1 MVDGNSSFKEV
12 KIKIG
17 TKDTRIRWGIGRA
30 SLKDNVSTHT
40 SDVVETSQ
48 QVSFRPARMGW
59 LPGDPDNLKKEVLA
73 SPEELKEAIQIVKQI
88 QGIARFGY
96 QIHAYSLVRLSAASK
111 ENAGT
116 FAGLVFPGTQTE
128 LYSITGSVK
137 GLIDNWKTNIE
148 TVFPNKDLFSWFK
161 NMFSISY
168 EAEILGLVNKY
179 NQNISIVRSSL
190 KDKNGSVSVLGIPAI
205 EAEFYGFPPY
215 SVNSGGSSKSITFIQ
230 FDSPKSKARFEEQL
244 LYYHEPLKL
253 INAIQSVIFS
263 PDSCPN
269 LVGTNN
275 SKGFQFV
282 IKDGKPQ
289 TPFYKDA
296 EMMLNDLAG
305 LGFSM
310 NLSAIRGGNDKPL
323 IT

>member
-1 MVDGNSSFKEV
+1 
-12 KIKIG
+12 
-17 TKDTRIRWGIGRA
+17 
-30 SLKDNVSTHT
+30 
-40 SDVVETSQ
+40 
-48 QVSFRPARMGW
+48 MGW

-96 QIHAYSLVRLSAASK
+96 QIPAYSLVRASAGSK

-137 GLIDNWKTNIE
+137 WLIDNWKTNIE

-168 EAEILGLVNKY
+168 EAKILNLVNKY

-205 EAEFYGFPPY
+205 DTQFYGFPPY
-215 SVNSGGSSKSITFIQ
+215 SANSRRPSKSLTFIQ
-230 FDSPKSKARFEEQL
+230 FDSPRSKVKFEEQL
-244 LYYHEPLKL
+244 LNDAKPLKL

-269 LVGTNN
+269 LVGANN

-289 TPFYKDA
+289 SPFYKDA
-296 EMMLNDLAG
+296 EMMLDDLAG
-305 LGFSM
+305 LSFSM
-310 NLSAIRGGNDKPL
+310 NLSTMRGGNDKPL